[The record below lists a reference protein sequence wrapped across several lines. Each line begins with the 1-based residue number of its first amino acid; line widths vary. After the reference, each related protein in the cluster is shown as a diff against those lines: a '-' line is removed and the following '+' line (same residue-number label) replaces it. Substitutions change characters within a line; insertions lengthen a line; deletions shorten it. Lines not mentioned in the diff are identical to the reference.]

1 MTILKALFITTLTV
15 LIFLTTASY
24 DNTVYDDID
33 REIAEEPVCEL
44 INETEYGVD
53 KNNREVERRQFIHC
67 DDFITN

>member
-24 DNTVYDDID
+24 DNTVYDVD